1 MKRTDHQP
9 VAYLFIL
16 PWIIGFLIFQ
26 LYPFVASFVY
36 SFTDF
41 SLLKSMKFVGFK
53 NYIQMFTR
61 DRVFYKSLWATMK
74 YVLIAVPGKLIF
86 ALIIAM
92 ILNMKLKCI
101 NFYRTVYY
109 LPSILGGSVAI
120 SILWKFLFSKNGTVN
135 TFLAHLHIPS
145 LDWLG
150 SPNLALVTMGLLVVW
165 QFGSSMVLFLAALK
179 NVPAELCE
187 AARVDGAGRIRTF
200 FTITLPLLT
209 PTIFF
214 NLIMQMINAFKEF
227 NAPFLITKGGPLN
240 STYLYGMM
248 VYENAFQH
256 SKMGYAS
263 AQSWVLFMII
273 LVFTALTFK
282 SSPYWTFYDDG
293 GEF

>member
-61 DRVFYKSLWATMK
+61 NRVFYKSLWATMK

>member
-61 DRVFYKSLWATMK
+61 DRVFYKSLWATVK
-74 YVLIAVPGKLIF
+74 YVLIAVPGKLVF

-109 LPSILGGSVAI
+109 LSLI
-120 SILWKFLFSKNGTVN
+120 
-135 TFLAHLHIPS
+135 HI
-145 LDWLG
+145 
-150 SPNLALVTMGLLVVW
+150 
-165 QFGSSMVLFLAALK
+165 
-179 NVPAELCE
+179 
-187 AARVDGAGRIRTF
+187 
-200 FTITLPLLT
+200 
-209 PTIFF
+209 
-214 NLIMQMINAFKEF
+214 
-227 NAPFLITKGGPLN
+227 
-240 STYLYGMM
+240 
-248 VYENAFQH
+248 
-256 SKMGYAS
+256 
-263 AQSWVLFMII
+263 
-273 LVFTALTFK
+273 
-282 SSPYWTFYDDG
+282 
-293 GEF
+293 

>member
-61 DRVFYKSLWATMK
+61 DRVFYKSLWATVK
-74 YVLIAVPGKLIF
+74 YVLIAVPGKLVF

-135 TFLAHLHIPS
+135 TFLAHLHILA

-282 SSPYWTFYDDG
+282 SSPYWTFYEDG

>member
-1 MKRTDHQP
+1 MVDLITIFLTADIRTATP
-9 VAYLFIL
+9 LLLAALGLVFSERAGIVN
-16 PWIIGFLIFQ
+16 IGTEGIMLIGA
-26 LYPFVASFVY
+26 LLGCVGASF
-36 SFTDF
+36 SGS
-41 SLLKSMKFVGFK
+41 SLVGALTAIFGGLV
-53 NYIQMFTR
+53 M
-61 DRVFYKSLWATMK
+61 S
-74 YVLIAVPGKLIF
+74 LIF
-86 ALIIAM
+86 A
-92 ILNMKLKCI
+92 
-101 NFYRTVYY
+101 
-109 LPSILGGSVAI
+109 
-120 SILWKFLFSKNGTVN
+120 
-135 TFLAHLHIPS
+135 
-145 LDWLG
+145 
-150 SPNLALVTMGLLVVW
+150 
-165 QFGSSMVLFLAALK
+165 
-179 NVPAELCE
+179 
-187 AARVDGAGRIRTF
+187 F

-282 SSPYWTFYDDG
+282 SSPYWTFYEDG

>member
-1 MKRTDHQP
+1 MKKIDST
-9 VAYLFIL
+9 I
-16 PWIIGFLIFQ
+16 
-26 LYPFVASFVY
+26 
-36 SFTDF
+36 
-41 SLLKSMKFVGFK
+41 
-53 NYIQMFTR
+53 
-61 DRVFYKSLWATMK
+61 
-74 YVLIAVPGKLIF
+74 
-86 ALIIAM
+86 
-92 ILNMKLKCI
+92 
-101 NFYRTVYY
+101 
-109 LPSILGGSVAI
+109 
-120 SILWKFLFSKNGTVN
+120 
-135 TFLAHLHIPS
+135 
-145 LDWLG
+145 
-150 SPNLALVTMGLLVVW
+150 
-165 QFGSSMVLFLAALK
+165 
-179 NVPAELCE
+179 EE
-187 AARVDGAGRIRTF
+187 AARVSGANPWRTMMDV
-200 FTITLPLLT
+200 TLPLLT

>member
-61 DRVFYKSLWATMK
+61 DRVFYKSLWATVK
-74 YVLIAVPGKLIF
+74 YVLIAVPGKLVF

-135 TFLAHLHIPS
+135 TFLAHLNIPA

-282 SSPYWTFYDDG
+282 SSPYWTFYEDG